1 MRERCLQHGLAVGP
15 DGACVLCRSR
25 TRKKRTPYL
34 GLMLVVLSPIAAGFL
49 IWRPTHRA
57 ENREAPGAA
66 PASSTTG
73 TEASAVALDSARSS
87 LGEHS
92 TVPMDRAEHHVLT
105 ERDSRG
111 LAPELRARGE
121 TDVGGQYFTGKET
134 YELFL
139 PAAAVQRVPHGM
151 LVWISSD
158 PSGAIPV
165 PQWRPIL
172 AAHHLV
178 WVGPNRVG
186 NEREIALRIGLAL
199 DAIRASRHHFALD
212 EARVYIGGLSGGAK
226 SAFRALLFYPEV
238 FRGALLASG
247 IEFYRQVAARS
258 HATGSLWPARIG
270 LPTNLALA
278 KSRPVALTT
287 GPNDFNYGQISDVVA
302 GMHEDSF
309 AHVQIF
315 SWQDLGHAPPP
326 ADALGRALTWL
337 ESQQ

>member
-1 MRERCLQHGLAVGP
+1 MRERCSQHGLAVGP
-15 DGACVLCRSR
+15 DGTCVLCRSR
-25 TRKKRTPYL
+25 RPVARKSHAA
-34 GLMLVVLSPIAAGFL
+34 LVVVALLAVVAGVVV
-49 IWRPTHRA
+49 WRTMRA
-57 ENREAPGAA
+57 TVNREALHMQLANTA
-66 PASSTTG
+66 HETNHAVTVTTLSST
-73 TEASAVALDSARSS
+73 ADSQSS
-87 LGEHS
+87 SPTDRVEHI
-92 TVPMDRAEHHVLT
+92 VLR
-105 ERDSRG
+105 ERDPRG

-121 TDVGGQYFTGKET
+121 LDVSGQYFAGQET
-134 YELFL
+134 FELFL
-139 PAAAVQRVPHGM
+139 PAAAVQGVPHGM

-165 PQWRPIL
+165 PEWRRVL
-172 AAHHLV
+172 AAHHLI

-199 DAIRASRHHFALD
+199 DSVRASRQHVALD

-247 IEFYRQVAARS
+247 VEFYRAVAALSR
-258 HATGSLWPARIG
+258 GKGVLWPARIG

-287 GPNDFNYGQISDVVA
+287 GPNDFNYGQISDVVL
-302 GMHEDSF
+302 GMREDSF

-315 SWQDLGHAPPP
+315 SWQELGHAPPP
-326 ADALGRALTWL
+326 AELFDRVLGWLTA
-337 ESQQ
+337 SD